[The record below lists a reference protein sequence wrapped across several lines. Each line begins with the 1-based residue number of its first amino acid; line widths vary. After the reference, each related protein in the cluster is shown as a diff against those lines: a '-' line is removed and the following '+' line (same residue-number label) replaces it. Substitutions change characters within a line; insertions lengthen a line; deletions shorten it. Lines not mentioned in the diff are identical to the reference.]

1 MDLSVHVYRFKL
13 YLKCQNNLYF
23 NKRVLFGLYLVLVI
37 LDFGMSRKY
46 QDVYLINVGRTEINV
61 GRTEIHVGRTE

>member
-1 MDLSVHVYRFKL
+1 
-13 YLKCQNNLYF
+13 
-23 NKRVLFGLYLVLVI
+23 VLFGLYLVLVI

-61 GRTEIHVGRTE
+61 GRTEINVGRTERCIRLSLGKQINKTYFEG